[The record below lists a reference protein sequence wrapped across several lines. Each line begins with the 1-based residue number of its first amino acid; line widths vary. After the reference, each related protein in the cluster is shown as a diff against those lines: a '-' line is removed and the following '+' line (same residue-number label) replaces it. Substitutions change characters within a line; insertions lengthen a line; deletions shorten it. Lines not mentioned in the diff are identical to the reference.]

1 MTIQNVKDFMISIKR
16 EDESFKDL
24 AIRVANDPKLI
35 TELLTIVPGF
45 NVTLLLNK
53 IQSDDFIAGF

>member
-1 MTIQNVKDFMISIKR
+1 MISIKR